1 MRMDK
6 IKAGLSDAEREAL
19 RILWDYGPGT
29 VRRLMELLVE
39 RGHRWAYSTVA
50 TLLRRLEGKGYSASE
65 SVGGSLV
72 YRATLSREDLLE
84 RRLKDAA
91 VELCDGAEAPLV
103 FLALV
108 QGNRFTTAE
117 LDRIRQIID
126 DAKKREGRSPKPGR

>member
-1 MRMDK
+1 MDK
-6 IKAGLSDAEREAL
+6 IKAGLSEAEREAL
-19 RILWDYGPGT
+19 RVLWDHGPGT
-29 VRRLMELLVE
+29 VRRLMERLTE

-65 SVGGSLV
+65 TVGGSLI
-72 YRATLSREDLLE
+72 YRATVSREDLLE

-108 QGNRFTTAE
+108 QGNRFTTDE
-117 LDRIRQIID
+117 LDRIRRIID
-126 DAKKREGRSPKPGR
+126 DARKEQGKSPKRGK

>member
-1 MRMDK
+1 MNK

-19 RILWDYGPGT
+19 RVLWDHGPGT
-29 VRRLMELLVE
+29 VRRLMDLHVE

-50 TLLRRLEGKGYSASE
+50 TLLRRLEGKGYSGSE
-65 SVGGSLV
+65 TVGGSLI
-72 YRATLSREDLLE
+72 YRATVSREDLLE

-108 QGNRFTTAE
+108 QGNRFTADE
-117 LDRIRQIID
+117 LDRIRRIID
-126 DAKKREGRSPKPGR
+126 DAKKDQGKAPERGK

>member
-1 MRMDK
+1 MNE

-19 RILWDYGPGT
+19 RVLWDHGPGT
-29 VRRLMELLVE
+29 VRRLMERLVE

-65 SVGGSLV
+65 TVGGSLI
-72 YRATLSREDLLE
+72 YRATVSREDLLE

-108 QGNRFTTAE
+108 QGNRFTTDE
-117 LDRIRQIID
+117 LDRIRRIID
-126 DAKKREGRSPKPGR
+126 DARKEQGKSPKRGK

>member
-1 MRMDK
+1 MDR
-6 IKAGLSDAEREAL
+6 IKAGLSEAEREAL
-19 RILWDYGPGT
+19 RALWDHGPGT
-29 VRRLMELLVE
+29 VRRLMELLAE

-50 TLLRRLEGKGYSASE
+50 TLLRRLEGKGYSACE
-65 SVGGSLV
+65 TVGASLV

-108 QGNRFTTAE
+108 QGNRFTTDE
-117 LDRIRQIID
+117 LDRIRRIID
-126 DAKKREGRSPKPGR
+126 DARKEKGKSPKPGK